1 MPYLVMG
8 VTLLLLLSSLPTQAQ
23 DCTRPI
29 GGNNMNLK
37 DKYIL
42 LDTFPDGTKVSF
54 ACDVGYMP
62 AGGSA
67 SITCTAGSWSPV
79 RLKCERRNCGAVEE
93 VPNGY
98 VDYPR
103 GTEFGDELVVTCNVG
118 FRLVGKTNTRLCG
131 AQGWM
136 GRMPEC
142 EVVTCDPPPPV
153 QNGTF
158 RPDQEVYQ
166 YGEVVEYSC
175 QQDYTL
181 SGSRT
186 ISCSADGGFEPSPP
200 TCIKVQCEEPVIANA
215 KWIWGSRPPH
225 GYQSTVTYVCRSGYT
240 MIGESTLTCG
250 IDSQWSPGLPTC
262 QPQDCTRPIGGN
274 NMNLKDEYILLD
286 TFPDGTKVSFACAV
300 GHVSAGGSASITCT
314 AGSWS
319 TLMLKCER
327 RNCGA
332 AEEVPNGYVDYSQG
346 TEFGDE
352 LVVTCNIGFRL
363 VGKNTRLCGA
373 QGWMGRMPE
382 CEVVTCDPPPP
393 VQNGTFRP
401 DKEVYQHGEVV
412 EYSCQQDYTLSGS
425 RTISCSADGGFEP
438 SPPTCIKVHCE
449 EPVIANAKWIWGF
462 RPPYGHQS
470 TVTYMCKPGYTMI
483 GESTLTCGIDSQWS
497 PGLPTCQLVT
507 CDPPPTIVNGTFH
520 PKKESYDYSDIVEYC
535 CQKDYTLSGSKSI
548 YCSAHG
554 RFEPAPPT
562 CIMVQCEEPVIRNA
576 EWIWGSRPPYGHQ
589 STVTYMCKP
598 GYTMIGESTLTC
610 GRDGQWSPGL
620 PTCQLIQCEEP
631 VITNAEWIW
640 GSQPPHGYQSM
651 VTYMCKPGYTMI
663 GESTLTCGR
672 DGQWSPGLPT
682 CQPQDCTRPIGGN
695 NMNLKDEYILLDTF
709 PDGTKVSFAC
719 AVGHVSAGGSA
730 SITCTAGS
738 WSTLMLKC
746 ERRNCGA
753 AEEVPNGNVD
763 YPRGTEFG
771 DELVVTCN
779 VGFRLVGKNTRLCG
793 AQGWMGRMP
802 ECEVVTCNP
811 PPPVQ
816 NGTFR
821 PDKEVYQY
829 GEVVEYSCQ
838 QDYTLSGSRTIS
850 CSADGG
856 FEPSPPTCIKVHCEE
871 PVIANADWI
880 GGSRPPHRY
889 QSTVTYQC
897 RSGYIMIGESTLIC
911 GIDSQWS
918 PGLPTCHRPTTP
930 KTTTTTTTPSVRGC
944 EEPHITNAERIGGT
958 RPPYGYQSLV
968 TYQCKPG
975 YKMIG
980 EPTLRCG
987 RDGQWSPE
995 LPKCQAD
1002 SDTTGNNGNSLAL
1015 GLGIGL
1021 TPLGAAFLTMWF
1033 QKMERM

>member
-1 MPYLVMG
+1 MPYLVKG

-29 GGNNMNLK
+29 G
-37 DKYIL
+37 
-42 LDTFPDGTKVSF
+42 
-54 ACDVGYMP
+54 
-62 AGGSA
+62 
-67 SITCTAGSWSPV
+67 
-79 RLKCERRNCGAVEE
+79 R
-93 VPNGY
+93 
-98 VDYPR
+98 
-103 GTEFGDELVVTCNVG
+103 
-118 FRLVGKTNTRLCG
+118 
-131 AQGWM
+131 
-136 GRMPEC
+136 
-142 EVVTCDPPPPV
+142 
-153 QNGTF
+153 
-158 RPDQEVYQ
+158 
-166 YGEVVEYSC
+166 
-175 QQDYTL
+175 
-181 SGSRT
+181 
-186 ISCSADGGFEPSPP
+186 
-200 TCIKVQCEEPVIANA
+200 
-215 KWIWGSRPPH
+215 
-225 GYQSTVTYVCRSGYT
+225 
-240 MIGESTLTCG
+240 
-250 IDSQWSPGLPTC
+250 
-262 QPQDCTRPIGGN
+262 N

-300 GHVSAGGSASITCT
+300 GHVSAGGSASIICT

-319 TLMLKCER
+319 PVRLKCER
-327 RNCGA
+327 RSCGA
-332 AEEVPNGYVDYSQG
+332 AEEVPNGYVDYPQG
-346 TEFGDE
+346 IEFGDE
-352 LVVTCNIGFRL
+352 LVVTCNAGFRL
-363 VGKNTRLCGA
+363 VGKTNKRLCGA

-393 VQNGTFRP
+393 VQNSTFRP
-401 DKEVYQHGEVV
+401 DKEVYQYGEVV

-425 RTISCSADGGFEP
+425 RTISCSADGRFEP
-438 SPPTCIKVHCE
+438 S
-449 EPVIANAKWIWGF
+449 
-462 RPPYGHQS
+462 
-470 TVTYMCKPGYTMI
+470 
-483 GESTLTCGIDSQWS
+483 
-497 PGLPTCQLVT
+497 
-507 CDPPPTIVNGTFH
+507 
-520 PKKESYDYSDIVEYC
+520 
-535 CQKDYTLSGSKSI
+535 
-548 YCSAHG
+548 
-554 RFEPAPPT
+554 PPT

-640 GSQPPHGYQSM
+640 GSRPPHGYQSM

-663 GESTLTCGR
+663 GESALTCGR

-730 SITCTAGS
+730 SIICTAGS
-738 WSTLMLKC
+738 WSPVRLKC
-746 ERRNCGA
+746 ERRSCGA
-753 AEEVPNGNVD
+753 AEEVPNGYVD
-763 YPRGTEFG
+763 YPQGIEFG

-779 VGFRLVGKNTRLCG
+779 AGFRLVGKTNKRLCG

-802 ECEVVTCNP
+802 ECEVVTCDP

-816 NGTFR
+816 NSTFR

-850 CSADGG
+850 CSADGR
-856 FEPSPPTCIKVHCEE
+856 FDPPPPTCIKVQCEE

-880 GGSRPPHRY
+880 WGSRPPHGY

-897 RSGYIMIGESTLIC
+897 RSGYTMIGEPTLTC

-930 KTTTTTTTPSVRGC
+930 KTTTTTTTTTPSVRGC
-944 EEPHITNAERIGGT
+944 EEPLITNAERIGGT
-958 RPPYGYQSLV
+958 QPPYGYQSLV

-980 EPTLRCG
+980 EPTLTCG
-987 RDGQWSPE
+987 RDGEWSPG
-995 LPKCQAD
+995 LPECQAD

-1021 TPLGAAFLTMWF
+1021 TLVIVALVFCGWYFYGFPCIKTKRGSRSGIPDNVVPKDGEDVAL
-1033 QKMERM
+1033 

>member
-1 MPYLVMG
+1 MPYLVKG

-29 GGNNMNLK
+29 G
-37 DKYIL
+37 
-42 LDTFPDGTKVSF
+42 
-54 ACDVGYMP
+54 
-62 AGGSA
+62 
-67 SITCTAGSWSPV
+67 
-79 RLKCERRNCGAVEE
+79 R
-93 VPNGY
+93 
-98 VDYPR
+98 
-103 GTEFGDELVVTCNVG
+103 
-118 FRLVGKTNTRLCG
+118 
-131 AQGWM
+131 
-136 GRMPEC
+136 
-142 EVVTCDPPPPV
+142 
-153 QNGTF
+153 
-158 RPDQEVYQ
+158 
-166 YGEVVEYSC
+166 
-175 QQDYTL
+175 
-181 SGSRT
+181 
-186 ISCSADGGFEPSPP
+186 
-200 TCIKVQCEEPVIANA
+200 
-215 KWIWGSRPPH
+215 
-225 GYQSTVTYVCRSGYT
+225 
-240 MIGESTLTCG
+240 
-250 IDSQWSPGLPTC
+250 
-262 QPQDCTRPIGGN
+262 N

-300 GHVSAGGSASITCT
+300 GHVSAGGSASIICT

-319 TLMLKCER
+319 PVRLKCER
-327 RNCGA
+327 RSCGA
-332 AEEVPNGYVDYSQG
+332 AEEVPNGYVDYPQG
-346 TEFGDE
+346 IEFGDE
-352 LVVTCNIGFRL
+352 LVVTCNAGFRL
-363 VGKNTRLCGA
+363 VGKTNKRLCGA

-393 VQNGTFRP
+393 VQNSTFRP
-401 DKEVYQHGEVV
+401 DKEVYQYGEVV

-425 RTISCSADGGFEP
+425 RTISCSADGRFEP

-462 RPPYGHQS
+462 RPPHGYQS
-470 TVTYMCKPGYTMI
+470 TVMYMCKPGYTMI
-483 GESTLTCGIDSQWS
+483 GEPTLTCGIDS
-497 PGLPTCQLVT
+497 
-507 CDPPPTIVNGTFH
+507 
-520 PKKESYDYSDIVEYC
+520 
-535 CQKDYTLSGSKSI
+535 
-548 YCSAHG
+548 
-554 RFEPAPPT
+554 
-562 CIMVQCEEPVIRNA
+562 
-576 EWIWGSRPPYGHQ
+576 
-589 STVTYMCKP
+589 
-598 GYTMIGESTLTC
+598 
-610 GRDGQWSPGL
+610 QWSPGL

-640 GSQPPHGYQSM
+640 GSRPPHGYQSM

-663 GESTLTCGR
+663 GESALTCGR

-730 SITCTAGS
+730 SIICTAGS
-738 WSTLMLKC
+738 WSPVRLKC
-746 ERRNCGA
+746 ERRSCGA
-753 AEEVPNGNVD
+753 AEEVPNGYVD
-763 YPRGTEFG
+763 YPQGIEFG

-779 VGFRLVGKNTRLCG
+779 AGFRLVGKTNKRLCG

-802 ECEVVTCNP
+802 ECEVVTCDP

-816 NGTFR
+816 NSTFR

-850 CSADGG
+850 CSADGR
-856 FEPSPPTCIKVHCEE
+856 FDPPPPTCIKVQCEE

-880 GGSRPPHRY
+880 WGSRPPHGY

-897 RSGYIMIGESTLIC
+897 RSGYTMIGEPTLTC

-930 KTTTTTTTPSVRGC
+930 KTTTTTTTTTPSVRGC
-944 EEPHITNAERIGGT
+944 EEPLITNAERIGGT
-958 RPPYGYQSLV
+958 QPPYGYQSLV

-980 EPTLRCG
+980 EPTLTCG
-987 RDGQWSPE
+987 RDGEWSPG
-995 LPKCQAD
+995 LPECQAD

-1021 TPLGAAFLTMWF
+1021 TLVIVALVFCGWYFYGFPCIKTKRGSRSGIPDNVVPKDGEDVAL
-1033 QKMERM
+1033 

>member
-1 MPYLVMG
+1 MPYLVKG

-29 GGNNMNLK
+29 G
-37 DKYIL
+37 
-42 LDTFPDGTKVSF
+42 
-54 ACDVGYMP
+54 
-62 AGGSA
+62 
-67 SITCTAGSWSPV
+67 
-79 RLKCERRNCGAVEE
+79 R
-93 VPNGY
+93 
-98 VDYPR
+98 
-103 GTEFGDELVVTCNVG
+103 
-118 FRLVGKTNTRLCG
+118 
-131 AQGWM
+131 
-136 GRMPEC
+136 
-142 EVVTCDPPPPV
+142 
-153 QNGTF
+153 
-158 RPDQEVYQ
+158 
-166 YGEVVEYSC
+166 
-175 QQDYTL
+175 
-181 SGSRT
+181 
-186 ISCSADGGFEPSPP
+186 
-200 TCIKVQCEEPVIANA
+200 
-215 KWIWGSRPPH
+215 
-225 GYQSTVTYVCRSGYT
+225 
-240 MIGESTLTCG
+240 
-250 IDSQWSPGLPTC
+250 
-262 QPQDCTRPIGGN
+262 N

-300 GHVSAGGSASITCT
+300 GHVSAGGSASIICT

-319 TLMLKCER
+319 PVRLKCER
-327 RNCGA
+327 RSCGA
-332 AEEVPNGYVDYSQG
+332 AEEVPNGYVDYPQG
-346 TEFGDE
+346 IEFGDE
-352 LVVTCNIGFRL
+352 LVVTCNAGFRL
-363 VGKNTRLCGA
+363 VGKTNKRLCGA

-393 VQNGTFRP
+393 VQNSTFRP
-401 DKEVYQHGEVV
+401 DKEVYQYGEVV

-425 RTISCSADGGFEP
+425 RTISCSADGRFEP

-462 RPPYGHQS
+462 RPPHGYQS
-470 TVTYMCKPGYTMI
+470 TVMYMCKPGYTMI
-483 GESTLTCGIDSQWS
+483 GEPTLTCGIDSQWS

-507 CDPPPTIVNGTFH
+507 CDPPPTIVNGIFH

-535 CQKDYTLSGSKSI
+535 CQKDYTLSGSSSI

-640 GSQPPHGYQSM
+640 GSRPPHGYQSM

-663 GESTLTCGR
+663 GESALTCGR

-682 CQPQDCTRPIGGN
+682 CQP
-695 NMNLKDEYILLDTF
+695 L
-709 PDGTKVSFAC
+709 
-719 AVGHVSAGGSA
+719 
-730 SITCTAGS
+730 TC
-738 WSTLMLKC
+738 
-746 ERRNCGA
+746 
-753 AEEVPNGNVD
+753 D
-763 YPRGTEFG
+763 
-771 DELVVTCN
+771 
-779 VGFRLVGKNTRLCG
+779 
-793 AQGWMGRMP
+793 
-802 ECEVVTCNP
+802 P
-811 PPPVQ
+811 PPPVK
-816 NGTFR
+816 NSTFR
-821 PDKEVYQY
+821 PDKEIYLY
-829 GEVVEYSCQ
+829 GDVVEYSCQ

-850 CSADGG
+850 CSADGR
-856 FEPSPPTCIKVHCEE
+856 FEPSPPTCIKVQCEE

-880 GGSRPPHRY
+880 WGSRPPHGY

-897 RSGYIMIGESTLIC
+897 RSGYTMIGEPTLTC

-930 KTTTTTTTPSVRGC
+930 KTTTTTTTTTPSVRGC
-944 EEPHITNAERIGGT
+944 EEPLITNAERIGGT
-958 RPPYGYQSLV
+958 QPPYGYQSLV

-980 EPTLRCG
+980 EPTLTCG
-987 RDGQWSPE
+987 RDGEWSPG
-995 LPKCQAD
+995 LPECQAD

-1021 TPLGAAFLTMWF
+1021 TLVIVALVFCGWYFYGFPCIKTKRGSRSGIPDNVVPKDGEDVAL
-1033 QKMERM
+1033 